1 MGLVMEG
8 RKEFAGAVV
17 SVLNYVNMFIHHPA
31 LQALELENIITKQ
44 NDFKQNKIKCQNV
57 A

>member
-1 MGLVMEG
+1 MGLVMEVK
-8 RKEFAGAVV
+8 KEFTGAVV

-44 NDFKQNKIKCQNV
+44 KKIKCQNV